1 MKAGDNVNHTL
12 LIAGIPALIAIGG
25 SLMTLEATAQETE
38 KVSERVRAI
47 EVKQAEGTALEVMVA
62 QNTKDL
68 AALTAI
74 VTKMADSQ
82 TEMLKNQVSICVST
96 GADCTR

>member
-1 MKAGDNVNHTL
+1 MNQTV

-68 AALTAI
+68 SALTAI
-74 VTKMADSQ
+74 VAKIADSQ
-82 TEMLKNQVSICVST
+82 TEMLQNQASICAST
-96 GADCTR
+96 GADCRR

>member
-1 MKAGDNVNHTL
+1 MNQTI

-25 SLMTLEATAQETE
+25 SLMTLEATASETE

-47 EVKQAEGTALEVMVA
+47 EVRQAEGSVLEVMVA

-74 VTKMADSQ
+74 VTKIAESQ
-82 TEMLKNQVSICVST
+82 TQMLQNQAAICQST
-96 GADCTR
+96 NSDCHR

>member
-1 MKAGDNVNHTL
+1 MNHTL